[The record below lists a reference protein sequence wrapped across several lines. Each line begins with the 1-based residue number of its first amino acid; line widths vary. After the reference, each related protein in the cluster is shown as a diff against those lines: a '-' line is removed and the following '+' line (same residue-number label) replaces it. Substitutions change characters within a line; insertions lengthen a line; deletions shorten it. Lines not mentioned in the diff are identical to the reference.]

1 MYTGLAHTGVGAA
14 FLTIA
19 AICTT
24 VAGFITRRAAKRAA
38 RRNQQDGGEQ

>member
-14 FLTIA
+14 FLTVA

-24 VAGFITRRAAKRAA
+24 LSGVVVKLRARRAV
-38 RRNQQDGGEQ
+38 RRNQQGGDQ

>member
-1 MYTGLAHTGVGAA
+1 VYTGLAHTGVGAA

-24 VAGFITRRAAKRAA
+24 ISGFIARRAAKRAA
-38 RRNQQDGGEQ
+38 RRNQQGGQP